1 MNEHQSRPS
10 PTAKRHTAPGPVHV
24 DLPEVSE
31 VYVDRLR
38 GLSFDGHV
46 LKLEFDV
53 LRHDPAEGGG
63 KGWLYTAARVAMSAE
78 GLPDLLDQM
87 ARFSEILRRKQ
98 PEPPSEADLSAERPA
113 GRA

>member
-1 MNEHQSRPS
+1 MNEDPSRPA
-10 PTAKRHTAPGPVHV
+10 AKRQAVPPPVHV

-63 KGWLYTAARVAMSAE
+63 KGWLYTAARVVMSA
-78 GLPDLLDQM
+78 GGVPDLLDQM
-87 ARFSEILRRKQ
+87 TRFGEMLRHGKA
-98 PEPPSEADLSAERPA
+98 EPPSDVDLSVGTPPA

>member
-1 MNEHQSRPS
+1 MNEHRPR
-10 PTAKRHTAPGPVHV
+10 PVAKRQAVSAPVHV

-63 KGWLYTAARVAMSAE
+63 QGWLYTAARVVISA
-78 GLPDLLDQM
+78 GGVPDLLDQM
-87 ARFSEILRRKQ
+87 ARFSDILRRKK
-98 PEPPSEADLSAERPA
+98 PEPPSEVDLSAATPPA